1 MSERIESKTMKM
13 NQKRRHF
20 VQGLAAG
27 LLAPLLPGY
36 AARTFAADTSAESI
50 GTGLTLL
57 RGFGGNVVAFA
68 GSAGTVLVDS
78 GAASVTRALQQ
89 QLAGARVSTVINTH
103 YHADQTGGN
112 AAFAE
117 AGAEIIAHVRTKQ
130 WLGTPYWIPGELRYS
145 RAAPSAALPTRV
157 FHDGGELAL
166 ADEDID
172 YGYLVEAHTSSD
184 IWVRF
189 KRANVL
195 VVGDVVSPERDP
207 ALDWYTGAWVGG
219 RKDALDTLLSLCD
232 DNTVVVPAYGPALNR
247 SHVEAERDLMAFLFD
262 KTSEL
267 VRKGYGPDEMM
278 ADGFMA
284 TLPRRLYDP
293 QGFLYA
299 LSKGM
304 WAHHNKLS
312 HNVV

>member
-1 MSERIESKTMKM
+1 MYEKDPMSTFD
-13 NQKRRHF
+13 RRR
-20 VQGLAAG
+20 VVRGLATLG
-27 LLAPLLPGY
+27 LAPLLPALARPALAQAS
-36 AARTFAADTSAESI
+36 AAETLA
-50 GTGLTLL
+50 TGLTLL

-78 GAASVTRALQQ
+78 GAAEATAALQQ
-89 QLAGARVSTVINTH
+89 QLGSARVSTVFNTH
-103 YHADQTGGN
+103 YHAEQTGGN
-112 AAFAE
+112 AAFAA
-117 AGAEIIAHVRTKQ
+117 AGADIIAHVRTRQ
-130 WLGTPYWIPGELRYS
+130 WLATPYWIPGEQRYS
-145 RAAPSAALPTRV
+145 TAAPAAALPTTV
-157 FHDGGELAL
+157 FHEQGELAL
-166 ADEDID
+166 SDEDID

-207 ALDWYTGAWVGG
+207 SFDWYTGAWVGG
-219 RKDALDTLLSLCD
+219 RKDALDKLLELSD
-232 DNTVVVPAYGPALNR
+232 ASTVVVPAYGPALSR
-247 SHVEAERDLMAFLFD
+247 THIEAERDLMAFLFD

-278 ADGFMA
+278 NDGFMA
-284 TLPRRLYDP
+284 TLPRSFDDP

-299 LSKGM
+299 LCKGM

>member
-1 MSERIESKTMKM
+1 M
-13 NQKRRHF
+13 NRTFDRRRVLHGF
-20 VQGLAAG
+20 AAMGLAQ
-27 LLAPLLPGY
+27 LLPS
-36 AARTFAADTSAESI
+36 AARPALAAAADTQELAK
-50 GTGLTLL
+50 GLTLL
-57 RGFGGNVVAFA
+57 RGFGGNVLAFA

-78 GAASVTRALQQ
+78 GAAESATALLE
-89 QLAGARVSTVINTH
+89 QLRQLNSSQGVSTVFNTH

-112 AAFAE
+112 VAMAA
-117 AGAEIIAHVRTKQ
+117 AGAEIIAHVRTRQ
-130 WLGTPYWIPGELRYS
+130 WLATPFWIPGELRYS
-145 RAAPSAALPTRV
+145 TPAPAAALPTTV
-157 FHDGGELAL
+157 FHECGELSL

-207 ALDWYTGAWVGG
+207 SFDWYTGAWVGG
-219 RKDALDTLLSLCD
+219 RKDALDTLLGLCD
-232 DNTVVVPAYGPALNR
+232 ESTVVVPAYGPTLNR
-247 SHVEAERDLMAFLFD
+247 MHIEAERDMMAFLFD

-267 VRKGYGPDEMM
+267 VRKGYGPDEMLQ
-278 ADGFMA
+278 DGFMA
-284 TLPRRLYDP
+284 TLPRSFDDP
-293 QGFLYA
+293 QAFLYA

>member
-1 MSERIESKTMKM
+1 MSM
-13 NQKRRHF
+13 NFDRRQL
-20 VQGLAAG
+20 VRGIAGLA
-27 LLAPLLPGY
+27 LAPLLPL
-36 AARTFAADTSAESI
+36 AAPQRSFAAAADVQEL
-50 GTGLTLL
+50 GERLTLL
-57 RGFGGNVVAFA
+57 PGFGGNVVAFA
-68 GSAGTVLVDS
+68 GADGNLLVDS
-78 GAASVTRALQQ
+78 GNEASSAALLSRLKALTGTD
-89 QLAGARVSTVINTH
+89 AVSRVFNTH

-112 AAFAE
+112 AALAK

-130 WLGTPYWIPGELRYS
+130 WLSAPVWIPGELRYS
-145 RAAPSAALPTRV
+145 DAAPAEALPVTV
-157 FHDGGELAL
+157 FRHEGSLSL

-207 ALDWYTGAWVGG
+207 SFDWYTGAWLGG
-219 RKDALDTLLSLCD
+219 RKDALDTLLGLCD
-232 DNTVVVPAYGPALNR
+232 ADTVVVPSYGPVVGAA
-247 SHVEAERDLMAFLFD
+247 HIEAERDMMAFLFD

-267 VRKGYGPDEMM
+267 VRQGYGPEEM
-278 ADGFMA
+278 AKDGFMGS
-284 TLPRRLYDP
+284 LPRTFDDP
-293 QGFLYA
+293 HTFLYA
-299 LSKGM
+299 LCKGM

>member
-1 MSERIESKTMKM
+1 M
-13 NQKRRHF
+13 NINCNRRRL
-20 VQGLAAG
+20 VRGLAA
-27 LLAPLLPGY
+27 LSLAPLLPGLAPRAS
-36 AARTFAADTSAESI
+36 AAAADVQPL
-50 GTGLTLL
+50 GTGLNLL

-78 GAASVTRALQQ
+78 GTAKATAALQTQLQ
-89 QLAGARVSTVINTH
+89 QLGGKAVSTVFNTH

-112 AAFAE
+112 AAFAA
-117 AGAEIIAHVRTKQ
+117 AGADIIAHVRTRQ

-145 RAAPSAALPTRV
+145 TPAPAEALPTTV
-157 FHDGGELAL
+157 FHEQGELSL

-189 KRANVL
+189 RRANVL
-195 VVGDVVSPERDP
+195 VAGDVVSPERDP

-219 RKDALDTLLSLCD
+219 RKDALDTVLTLCD
-232 DNTVVVPAYGPALNR
+232 DSTVVVPAYGPALGKAQ
-247 SHVEAERDLMAFLFD
+247 VQAEADLMGFLFD
-262 KTSEL
+262 KSSEL
-267 VRKGYGPDEMM
+267 VRKGYGPDEMLQ
-278 ADGFMA
+278 DGFMA
-284 TLPRRLYDP
+284 SLPRQFEDP
-293 QGFLYA
+293 HGFLYA
-299 LSKGM
+299 LCKGM